1 MEAYMKRLVLI
12 LLIATLTPIA
22 VHSAAPEPNEA
33 TLLANLKW
41 RSIGPANMGGRVT
54 AIEGVAGD
62 PYTFYVGGA
71 DGGIFK
77 TTNGGTTFKP
87 IFDNQA
93 VLSIGAITVAPSDPN
108 VIWVGTGE
116 GDPRNTASF
125 GDGVYRSTD
134 AGDTWKHLGLNETE
148 RIKRIK
154 VDPRDPDIAYVAALG
169 RAWGPN
175 EERGVFKTTDGG
187 KTWTKAL
194 FVDKDSGCS
203 DIDLDP
209 QNPRIV
215 YAGMYTFRRKP
226 WRFDSGG
233 GQTALYKSI
242 DSGASWKKLTN
253 GLPKTPMDRIGIA
266 IARSNPMTVYMIT
279 ETKTEGNLFRSDD
292 RGESWRMVHNDP
304 NINFRP
310 FYYSDI
316 RVDPNDPER
325 IYSLGGGLSM
335 SRDGGR
341 NFARI
346 ANGVHGDHQ
355 AFWID
360 QMNSNRILSGSD
372 GGFQVSNDKGAT
384 FEVINNIVLSQYYHI
399 TYDMRQPYYVYGGLQ
414 DNGNWV
420 GPSATLFRE
429 GIRKDDW
436 FTVSGGDGF
445 FVVPDVSS
453 PNIVYSDSQGGTISV
468 TDTNSGNTRSIHPYP
483 KEVGSSGNAIAGYK
497 YRFNWNPPI
506 VASPHDPK
514 TVYFGGNVLLKTT
527 NYGHSWQEISPDL
540 TTNDKSKQQSSGG
553 PVVVDNT
560 AAEFHCTILA
570 IAESPV
576 KAGVIWVGTDDGNV
590 QVTKDG
596 GKTWTNVVANIK
608 GLPPNSW
615 VPNIDASHFDAGT
628 AYVAFDRH
636 QDDDFSPWAFKTTD
650 YGQTWTSI
658 KSDLPV
664 KGYVHVVREDPKVKT
679 LLYCGTE
686 LGIFASWDGG
696 GHWVSIRN
704 NIPAVAVRDIVVHPR
719 DNDLIVATH
728 GRGVFILDSAA
739 ALQEIAT
746 AKAND
751 VFLFD
756 VREATR
762 YQMWGKDSNL
772 GQKTFAA
779 QNPPSGALIDYYLK
793 ADLNGP
799 VVITVADKSGKP
811 IRTIRSTANKAG
823 VNRVVWDLRY
833 DPPTP
838 APGGG
843 PGGGGGGGGF
853 GRGGGGQG
861 QGAGGGGQGRGG
873 AGAQAATGATPGVPA
888 APGTPDQPAGE
899 EFGGGRFGFG
909 GGPAVVPGDYTITL
923 RAAGK
928 QLSKTVHVLL
938 DPRVKVSDADLNA
951 QLDAALKLRD
961 LSSALNSVVARVDD
975 LTRQL
980 TTLSETMRRVPDP
993 AATAAVRAG
1002 DGEGSGPAARNSG
1015 QSDNATAD
1023 INAALDELKKLR
1035 ATLVREAPFGYR
1047 YPPRLREEVQSLGGS
1062 ISAAIAPPTEAQ
1074 MLRLREVTEETQKA
1088 AADLNGIIGG
1098 SIRRINDKLSNQPHV
1113 VMARL

>member
-1 MEAYMKRLVLI
+1 MKRLVLI
-12 LLIATLTPIA
+12 LLIAAMTPIA
-22 VHSAAPEPNEA
+22 VHGAAPEPNEA
-33 TLLANLKW
+33 ALLANLKW

-93 VLSIGAITVAPSDPN
+93 VLSIGAITVAASDPN

-134 AGDTWKHLGLNETE
+134 AGDTWKHLGLTETE

-154 VDPRDPDIAYVAALG
+154 VDPRDPDIAYVAAVG

-175 EERGVFKTTDGG
+175 DERGVFKTTDGG
-187 KTWTKAL
+187 KTWAKTL
-194 FVDKDSGCS
+194 FIDKDTGCS

-209 QNPRIV
+209 QNPRIL
-215 YAGMYTFRRKP
+215 YAGMYTYRRKP

-242 DSGASWKKLTN
+242 DSGATWKKLTN

-325 IYSLGGGLSM
+325 IYSLGGGLSV

-341 NFARI
+341 TFARI

-355 AFWID
+355 GLWID
-360 QMNSNRILSGSD
+360 PMNSNRVLNGSD

-384 FEVINNIVLSQYYHI
+384 FDIINNVVLSQYYHI
-399 TYDMRQPYYVYGGLQ
+399 NYDMRQPYYVYGGLQ

-420 GPSATLFRE
+420 GPSATLYRE

-436 FTVSGGDGF
+436 YTVSGGDGF
-445 FVVPDVSS
+445 FVVPDLSS
-453 PNIVYSDSQGGTISV
+453 PNIVYSDSQGGTINV

-483 KEVGSSGNAIAGYK
+483 KETGSSGNAIAGYK

-514 TVYFGGNVLLKTT
+514 TVYYGGNVLFKTT
-527 NYGHSWQEISPDL
+527 NYGHSWQEISSDL
-540 TTNDKSKQQSSGG
+540 TTNDKNKQQTSGG
-553 PVVVDNT
+553 PVVTDNT

-596 GKTWTNVVANIK
+596 GKTWTNVAANIK

-636 QDDDFSPWAFKTTD
+636 QDDDFAPWAFKTTD

-658 KSDLPV
+658 KSDLPA

-686 LGIFASWDGG
+686 LGVFASWDGG
-696 GHWVSIRN
+696 GHWMSIRN
-704 NIPAVAVRDIVVHPR
+704 NVPPVAVRDIAVHPR
-719 DNDLIVATH
+719 DNDLIIATH
-728 GRGVFILDSAA
+728 GRGVYILDSAT

-746 AKAND
+746 AKSND

-756 VREATR
+756 VRQATR

-772 GQKTFAA
+772 GQRTFTA
-779 QNPPSGALIDYYLK
+779 QNPPGGALIDYYLK
-793 ADLNGP
+793 ADVNGP
-799 VVITVADKSGKP
+799 VAITVADKSGKT

-823 VNRVVWDLRY
+823 VNREVWDLRY

-838 APGGG
+838 APGAG
-843 PGGGGGGGGF
+843 PGGGGGF
-853 GRGGGGQG
+853 GRGGG
-861 QGAGGGGQGRGG
+861 QGAGGGGQGRGAAAVQ
-873 AGAQAATGATPGVPA
+873 AGAPTTAPASQASAEQPA
-888 APGTPDQPAGE
+888 AGG
-899 EFGGGRFGFG
+899 FGGGRFGGG

-923 RAAGK
+923 TAGGK
-928 QLSKTVHVLL
+928 QLSKTVRVGL

-961 LSSALNSVVARVDD
+961 LSSTLNSVVARVDD

-980 TTLSETMRRVPDP
+980 TTLSETMRRVPDA
-993 AATAAVRAG
+993 AATAAARAVDG
-1002 DGEGSGPAARNSG
+1002 DGSGPAARNVG
-1015 QSDNATAD
+1015 QTGNATAD

-1035 ATLVREAPFGYR
+1035 LTLVREASFGYR
-1047 YPPRLREEVQSLGGS
+1047 YPPKLREDVQSLSGS
-1062 ISAAIAPPTEAQ
+1062 ISSAIAPPTEPQ
-1074 MLRLREVTEETQKA
+1074 MLRIREVTEETQKA
-1088 AADLNGIIGG
+1088 VADLNAIISG
-1098 SIRRINDKLSNQPHV
+1098 SIRRVNDNLSSQPHV
-1113 VMARL
+1113 VTGSAVR

>member
-1 MEAYMKRLVLI
+1 MKRLILV
-12 LLIATLTPIA
+12 LLIAAVTPI
-22 VHSAAPEPNEA
+22 VGRSGAPEPNEA
-33 TLLANLKW
+33 ALLANLKW
-41 RSIGPANMGGRVT
+41 RSIGPANMGGRTT

-62 PYTFYVGGA
+62 PYTFYIGGA

-154 VDPRDPDIAYVAALG
+154 VDPRDPDVAYVAALG
-169 RAWGPN
+169 RAWGPS

-187 KTWTKAL
+187 KTWTKSL
-194 FVDKDSGCS
+194 YTDKDTGCG

-209 QNPRIV
+209 QNPRII

-242 DSGASWKKLTN
+242 DSGTTWRKLTN

-292 RGESWRMVHNDP
+292 RGETWRMVHNDP

-325 IYSLGGGLSM
+325 IYSLGGGLSV

-341 NFARI
+341 TFGRI
-346 ANGVHGDHQ
+346 ANSVHGDHQ
-355 AFWID
+355 ALWID
-360 QMNSNRILSGSD
+360 PMNSNRVLSGSD
-372 GGFQVSNDKGAT
+372 GGYQISNDKGVT
-384 FEVINNIVLSQYYHI
+384 FEVINNVSFAQYYHI
-399 TYDMRQPYYVYGGLQ
+399 TYDMRQPYYLYGGLQ

-420 GPSATLFRE
+420 GPSATLYRE

-445 FVVPDVSS
+445 FVVPDISS

-514 TVYFGGNVLLKTT
+514 TVYFGGNILLKTT

-540 TTNDKSKQQSSGG
+540 TTNDKAKQQSSGG

-560 AAEFHCTILA
+560 AAEFHCTIIA

-596 GKTWTNVVANIK
+596 GKTWKNVVGNIK
-608 GLPPNSW
+608 GLPANSW

-636 QDDDFSPWAFKTTD
+636 QDDDFGPWAFKTTD
-650 YGQTWTSI
+650 YGQTWSSV
-658 KSDLPV
+658 KGDLPA

-686 LGIFASWDGG
+686 LGVFASWDGG
-696 GHWVSIRN
+696 SHWVSIRN
-704 NIPAVAVRDIVVHPR
+704 NVPAVAVRDIVVHPR
-719 DNDLIVATH
+719 DNDLIIATH
-728 GRGVFILDSAA
+728 GRGVYILDSAT
-739 ALQEIAT
+739 ALQELAT

-756 VREATR
+756 VRPATR
-762 YQMWGKDSNL
+762 YQMWGRDSNL
-772 GQKTFAA
+772 GQKVYAA
-779 QNPPSGALIDYYLK
+779 QNPPQGAFIDYYLK

-799 VVITVADKSGKP
+799 IVITVADKMGKT

-823 VNRVVWDLRY
+823 VNRAIWDLRY
-833 DPPTP
+833 DPPAQTP
-838 APGGG
+838 GAG
-843 PGGGGGGGGF
+843 PGGGGGF
-853 GRGGGGQG
+853 GRGGGGG
-861 QGAGGGGQGRGG
+861 QGAGGGQGRGA
-873 AGAQAATGATPGVPA
+873 AGAQAAAPGAAPAGAPA
-888 APGTPDQPAGE
+888 APAAQAGSADQPSLE
-899 EFGGGRFGFG
+899 EIAARFGFG
-909 GGPAVVPGDYTITL
+909 GGPAVVPGEYTITL
-923 RAAGK
+923 RAGGK
-928 QLSKTVHVLL
+928 QLSKTVRVGI
-938 DPRVKVSDADLNA
+938 DPRVKISDADLAA

-961 LSSALNSVVARVDD
+961 LTSTLNKLVASVDD
-975 LTRQL
+975 LTKQL
-980 TTLSETMRRVPDP
+980 TALGEAMKKLPEAGTTSGSRSGDGDGNGPA
-993 AATAAVRAG
+993 AATA
-1002 DGEGSGPAARNSG
+1002 G
-1015 QSDNATAD
+1015 QSESAMAD

-1035 ATLVREAPFGYR
+1035 ATLVREAQFGYR
-1047 YPPRLREEVQSLGGS
+1047 YPPKLREEVQSLMGS
-1062 ISAAIAPPTEAQ
+1062 ITSAIAPPTEPQ
-1074 MLRLREVTEETQKA
+1074 LLRLREVTDETQKA
-1088 AADLNGIIGG
+1088 VAELNAIIAG
-1098 SIRRINDKLSNQPHV
+1098 SIRRVNEKLSSQPHV
-1113 VMARL
+1113 VTGPAVK